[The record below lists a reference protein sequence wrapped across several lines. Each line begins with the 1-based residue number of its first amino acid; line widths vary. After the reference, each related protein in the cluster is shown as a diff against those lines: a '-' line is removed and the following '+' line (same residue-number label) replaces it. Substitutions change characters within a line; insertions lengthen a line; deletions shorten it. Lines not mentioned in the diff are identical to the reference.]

1 MESVE
6 GAFPVTDGIRA
17 IWYDPT
23 ATRQKSILFMC
34 NEPVLGFQVSL
45 NSLNI
50 EKVILSQALLIEQPR
65 QGRPAQI
72 EAALGRAGLIASP
85 QTVTVE
91 HTPRTPPNSPTEY
104 TLYKKRGD
112 ATTRYLVYD
121 ENALGHTDGLCVY
134 SVALRHTDWNDPL
147 VQHLTLN

>member
-1 MESVE
+1 MSFHRRNLVFSY
-6 GAFPVTDGIRA
+6 ARFARIRLRL
-17 IWYDPT
+17 T
-23 ATRQKSILFMC
+23 
-34 NEPVLGFQVSL
+34 
-45 NSLNI
+45 
-50 EKVILSQALLIEQPR
+50 LSPYQALLIEQPR

-104 TLYKKRGD
+104 TLYQKRGD

-134 SVALRHTDWNDPL
+134 SVALRYTDWNDPV